1 MKTKIEGNYT
11 FHQPIDKVYNA
22 FQDKELI
29 RAALPG
35 RVHFE
40 MPSPEEYKLALQ
52 LDVPKF
58 GGLYQGSMKIEKT
71 SSPSYYELS
80 AAGDGAGRKMGANAE
95 IKLSAIDANKT
106 DVRYICKT
114 DAFDS
119 YNRLVRMAAAPFA
132 KKMVTQGMWYLE
144 HTMQKSAN

>member
-11 FHQPIDKVYNA
+11 FHQPIQDVYQA

-40 MPSPEEYKLALQ
+40 APSPDEYKLALQ
-52 LDVPKF
+52 LDIPKV
-58 GGLYQGSMKIEKT
+58 GGLYEGLMNITNTKA
-71 SSPSYYELS
+71 PSYYELT
-80 AAGDGAGRKMGANAE
+80 ANGKGPGRNLGANGRIE
-95 IKLSAIDANKT
+95 LSQIDANKT
-106 DVRYICKT
+106 ELHYVCKT

-119 YNRLVRMAAAPFA
+119 YNRFVRMAAAPVA
-132 KKMVTQGMWYLE
+132 KRLVTQGMWYLE
-144 HTMQKSAN
+144 RTIKEQKN